1 VAALTRRA
9 AGEIGAREAQKAQL
23 GERWQPVEV
32 VTHWPFSQVW
42 WATGRVGIVGGL
54 VQQAIEV

>member
-1 VAALTRRA
+1 
-9 AGEIGAREAQKAQL
+9 L

-32 VTHWPFSQVW
+32 VTHWPFTQVW